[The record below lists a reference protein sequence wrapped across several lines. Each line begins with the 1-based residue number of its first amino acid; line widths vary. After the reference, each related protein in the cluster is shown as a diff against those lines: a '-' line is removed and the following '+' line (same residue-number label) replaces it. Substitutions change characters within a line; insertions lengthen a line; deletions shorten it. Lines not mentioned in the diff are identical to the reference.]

1 MRCWRTFRSQII
13 YNRFFIFVKAMVKL
27 EGAPYILVVNVNVND
42 DGLNVNVNRL
52 ENANVWDGTYRHR
65 VVSRNFLVS
74 PSFLRGSF
82 LIYAFLPATKHAA
95 NFIQLFGQ
103 SSIFKIRKTFIFP
116 SQLQEEFEAIKF

>member
-13 YNRFFIFVKAMVKL
+13 YNRFFIFVKTMVTP
-27 EGAPYILVVNVNVND
+27 EGTPYILVVNVNVND

-52 ENANVWDGTYRHR
+52 ENANVWNGAYHNH

-82 LIYAFLPATKHAA
+82 IIYTFLPATKHAT
-95 NFIQLFGQ
+95 NFI
-103 SSIFKIRKTFIFP
+103 
-116 SQLQEEFEAIKF
+116 